1 MRKAQHAD
9 EKAMMEIAQAN
20 KKLAEPLKHNQK
32 QIEELSVELKNYQKV
47 CVSGAR
53 LFVSFLSCAASIR
66 VGGFSAKS
74 YSSPAATFRMQ

>member
-32 QIEELSVELKNYQKV
+32 QIEELTVELKNYQKV
-47 CVSGAR
+47 CFACFSMSVFR
-53 LFVSFLSCAASIR
+53 FSF
-66 VGGFSAKS
+66 
-74 YSSPAATFRMQ
+74 